1 MFYTIYLSINL
12 RHFYPSGYKNEKY
25 RAKLPLFF
33 EICKY
38 FMQLVLQHPLIVLQD
53 TQTEEVV
60 VLRLEASGLCLQVV
74 VARLLVLI

>member
-1 MFYTIYLSINL
+1 MQNIA
-12 RHFYPSGYKNEKY
+12 
-25 RAKLPLFF
+25 AKVVLFF

-38 FMQLVLQHPLIVLQD
+38 FMQLVLQYPLVVLQD

-74 VARLLVLI
+74 VACLLVLI